1 MSAAPAANADDWTGA
16 ALATH
21 RFPNPVLSVEVS
33 RAADALAVRLRDGT
47 ICVLRAPD
55 IGPLAPGGDA
65 RDAIRQ
71 AVVRAC
77 QQHQRTA
84 A

>member
-1 MSAAPAANADDWTGA
+1 MSAAPAAYADDWTGA
-16 ALATH
+16 ALAT
-21 RFPNPVLSVEVS
+21 RRLPNPVLAVEVS
-33 RAADALAVRLRDGT
+33 PAADALAVRLRDGT
-47 ICVLRAPD
+47 TCVLRAPD